1 MKRVLG
7 IFAVILI
14 CFALGLSLA
23 LGIAGVGT
31 GTLAVGAFS
40 ALAVV

>member
-7 IFAVILI
+7 ICAVILI

-23 LGIAGVGT
+23 VGITGVGT
-31 GTLAVGAFS
+31 LAIGR
-40 ALAVV
+40 